1 MDKKAPGGKP
11 SSSHRKEQS
20 QHEAMFLAEKTE
32 FSPPSLHSTHST
44 DTRPGRLNRSQTASE
59 AWEAAK
65 DRERG
70 KVNSHTQTPWMI
82 SFSGNLPI
90 PYNRPSPGFR
100 SHFIEKEQL
109 SSSKLSNFISHLI
122 EWEPRA
128 TQAGLH
134 KLSQATAHCT
144 KSEVYF
150 PLWQVLPQKITSRTR
165 SLPLQIGARGPPVP
179 QPENS
184 GSRAVI
190 MGLPEW
196 THQPSSCSGS
206 FPRG

>member
-1 MDKKAPGGKP
+1 MDKKAP

-32 FSPPSLHSTHST
+32 FSLPSFHSTHST
-44 DTRPGRLNRSQTASE
+44 ETQDLEDWTRVRQLLRPGRQLKIESE
-59 AWEAAK
+59 
-65 DRERG
+65 G
-70 KVNSHTQTPWMI
+70 KVNCHTQTPWMI

-100 SHFIEKEQL
+100 SHFIEKKQL

-165 SLPLQIGARGPPVP
+165 SLPLQIGARGPSVP
-179 QPENS
+179 QPKNS
-184 GSRAVI
+184 GSWAVI
-190 MGLPEW
+190 MDLPEW